1 VDNPD
6 MFLHVTQGID
16 LPERSVSTDRHQ
28 IGVRNLPLSTGAEP
42 HEGTGNNFDMTAL
55 RSRNLQMIVKDWLP
69 KVLLKFIFLPKS
81 LGITIFSQSYTQHS
95 ACGQTKVQLG

>member
-1 VDNPD
+1 
-6 MFLHVTQGID
+6 MFLHVTQGIV

-42 HEGTGNNFDMTAL
+42 REGTGNNFDMTAL

-69 KVLLKFIFLPKS
+69 KVLSKFIFLPQS